1 MARSVWQ
8 AKRIT
13 AQEDPETGFKV
24 VKLPTVKGMSTGTRD
39 AIFAFEREHLGTT
52 RAVIR
57 MNKRAEGTDPDL
69 RADGTVQQPYRLA
82 TALQAAPDEVR
93 ALYS

>member
-8 AKRIT
+8 VKRIT
-13 AQEDPETGFKV
+13 NDEDAETGLRV
-24 VKLPTVKGMSTGTRD
+24 VKLPTVKGLSAATRD

-57 MNKRAEGTDPDL
+57 MNKRAEGRDPDE
-69 RADGTVQQPYRLA
+69 RTDGTVQQPYRLSQ
-82 TALQAAPDEVR
+82 ALASASDEIR
-93 ALYS
+93 ALYA